1 MSASMGARAIA
12 SQVDKIM
19 TAIEGLLPEFLAR
32 PEDYGIGSGNVA
44 VCIIDEQGVIY
55 GRMFG
60 PDKNR
65 TRQAFKIAW
74 IKASQVWITS
84 MKTGE
89 YERAVF
95 AGAVDEHAFGIIRPD
110 FIGWEGGQ
118 PFTLKDGTRL
128 SAGVSGMRGVSDLEI
143 AARAVAAVD

>member
-1 MSASMGARAIA
+1 MGANATA
-12 SQVDKIM
+12 TQVDKII
-19 TAIEGLLPEFLAR
+19 TAIEGLLPGFLAN
-32 PEDYGIGSGNVA
+32 PEDYSVGGGNVA
-44 VCIIDEQGVIY
+44 VCIIDEQGVVY

-74 IKASQVWITS
+74 VKASQVWITW

-95 AGAVDEHAFGIIRPD
+95 TGAVDEDTFGVIRPD

-118 PFTLKDGTRL
+118 PFTLKNGTRL

-143 AARAVAAVD
+143 AVRAVAAVD